1 MTISDPHKV
10 AIISAVIAVFALVGT
25 LFNYLMSERE
35 RIAKLESYEKGA
47 DVWVKQLIEERR
59 LRLNDLEKRVS
70 NIERIIGN
78 QIDKK

>member
-10 AIISAVIAVFALVGT
+10 AIISAVIAVLALVGT

-47 DVWVKQLIEERR
+47 DPWIKEWIKERG
-59 LRLNDLEKRVS
+59 LRLNELEERVT
-70 NIERIIGN
+70 NIEREIADYG
-78 QIDKK
+78 DKK